1 MVNIMQDNTT
11 FMGPITDGIVND
23 FINEVKKKKN
33 RDKIMKNFIEPI
45 LNDINDRYYPHMM
58 TLMVL
63 LALIIILL
71 SLLLIANAFGNKKEC

>member
-1 MVNIMQDNTT
+1 MEDNTT
-11 FMGPITDGIVND
+11 FIGPITDGIVKD

-33 RDKIMKNFIEPI
+33 RDKIMKNLIEPI
-45 LNDINDRYYPHMM
+45 LSDINDRYYPHMM

-71 SLLLIANAFGNKKEC
+71 SLLLIANAFGKNNNMS